1 MVEES
6 SLMSK
11 LALVG
16 MGLAA
21 VVAGTAAADQA
32 VSLGNNSLVASN
44 AGGSINFNEYNFV
57 LSGTLTDFT
66 LNFNYVDGNPS
77 SWASDMIIQ
86 IIAPNGG
93 NAFWGGTNVNPTGS
107 TDKGVWSFDGSAS
120 TVSGPYSDNSNLL
133 GVTNLSGAGTWKIR
147 ILNGWTGAVNACG
160 YNDVN
165 LNLIGVVP
173 APGAVALLG
182 LAGLVGRRRRS

>member
-1 MVEES
+1 
-6 SLMSK
+6 MSK

-21 VVAGTAAADQA
+21 VVAGTASADQA
-32 VSLGNNSLVASN
+32 VSLGNNSLVGSN
-44 AGGSINFNEYNFV
+44 TTGTTNFNDYTFA

-66 LNFNYVDGNPS
+66 LNFNYVDGQS
-77 SWASDMIIQ
+77 ASWASDMLIQ
-86 IIAPNGG
+86 IFAPNGG
-93 NAFWGGTNVNPTGS
+93 NAFWGGSNVNPVGGAVDKGGWSFAGSGS
-107 TDKGVWSFDGSAS
+107 TA
-120 TVSGPYSDNSNLL
+120 SGPYSDNSNLL
-133 GVTNLSGAGTWKIR
+133 GATNLSGAGTWTIR
-147 ILNGWTGAVNACG
+147 ILNGWTGATLACG